1 MEVYMAHALEM
12 INDQAQMAY
21 VGKTPWHG
29 LGVKLEEGVTPRE
42 MMVAAGLD
50 WSVEKVNMY
59 YGMQDEI
66 KVEGKQALIR
76 STDSKLLDIVGVD
89 WNPVQNIEAF
99 NFFDSFCK
107 AGQMSMHTAG
117 SLFDGK
123 RVWALAKISSD
134 FELFNGDKVEGYLLF
149 SNPHKF
155 GQAVDIRFTPVRVV
169 CNNTLTLSLNQSV
182 MNAVKLNHRK
192 EFEPEGVKQVL
203 GLASQHMD
211 EYRQTAEFLGSKQ
224 VSDEQFKIFLRGVFG
239 ESKKDE
245 KLTRSAQMAYDVLHT
260 QPGAEYAQGSWW
272 SALNAVTYVT
282 DHQLGR
288 AGDTRLNSIWYGA
301 NRTKKIE
308 AVKKAVEFAEAA

>member
-1 MEVYMAHALEM
+1 MSHELE
-12 INDQAQMAY
+12 IVDGVAKMAY
-21 VGKTPWHG
+21 VGAKPWHG
-29 LGVKLEEGVTPRE
+29 LGVELEEGVTPKE

-50 WSVEKVNMY
+50 WEVEKVNMY
-59 YGMQDEI
+59 YGMMDEI
-66 KVEGKQALIR
+66 KVETKQALIR
-76 STDSKLLDIVGVD
+76 KTDQKLLDIVGVD
-89 WNPVQNIEAF
+89 WNPVQNVEAF

-107 AGQMSMHTAG
+107 QGQMTMHTAG

-123 RVWALAKISSD
+123 RVWALAKIASD
-134 FELFNGDKVEGYLLF
+134 FELFSGDKVEGFLLF

-169 CNNTLTLSLNQSV
+169 CNNTLTLSLGSAAQ
-182 MNAVKLNHRK
+182 NAVKLNHRR

-211 EYRQTAEFLGSKQ
+211 EYKETAQFLGSKQ
-224 VSDEQFKIFLRGVFG
+224 VSDDEFKRFLTEIFG
-239 ESKKDE
+239 ESKKDD
-245 KLTRSAQMAYDVLHT
+245 KLTRSAQMAYDVLDT
-260 QPGAEYAQGSWW
+260 QPGAEFARGSWW

-301 NRTKKIE
+301 TRTKKIE
-308 AVKKAVEFAEAA
+308 AVKKAVEYAEAA

>member
-1 MEVYMAHALEM
+1 MEVQMAHMLEM
-12 INDQAQMAY
+12 VDGQAQMAY

-29 LGVKLEEGVTPRE
+29 LGVELEEGVTPRE

-99 NFFDSFCK
+99 KFFDSFCK
-107 AGQMSMHTAG
+107 SGQMTMHTAG

-123 RVWALAKISSD
+123 RVWALAKIASD
-134 FELFNGDKVEGYLLF
+134 FELFNGDKVEGFLLF

-169 CNNTLTLSLNQSV
+169 CNNTLTLSLGQAV
-182 MNAVKLNHRK
+182 QNAVKLNHRK

-203 GLASQHMD
+203 GLASKHMD
-211 EYRQTAEFLGSKQ
+211 EYKETALFLGSKK
-224 VSDEQFKIFLRGVFG
+224 VSDEQFKLFLNEVFG
-239 ESKKDE
+239 ESKKDD
-245 KLTRSAQMAYDVLHT
+245 KLTRSAQMAYDVIDT
-260 QPGAEYAQGSWW
+260 QPGAEFARGSWW

-288 AGDTRLNSIWYGA
+288 PGDTRLNSIWYGA

-308 AVKKAVEFAEAA
+308 AVKKAVQYAEAA

>member
-1 MEVYMAHALEM
+1 MSHELE
-12 INDQAQMAY
+12 IVDGVAKMAY
-21 VGKTPWHG
+21 VGAKPWHG
-29 LGVKLEEGVTPRE
+29 LGVELEEGVTPKE

-50 WSVEKVNMY
+50 WEVEKVYMY
-59 YGMQDEI
+59 YGMMDEI
-66 KVEGKQALIR
+66 KVETKQALIR
-76 STDSKLLDIVGVD
+76 KTDQKLLDIVGVD
-89 WNPVQNIEAF
+89 WNPVQNVEAF

-107 AGQMSMHTAG
+107 QGQMTMHTAG

-123 RVWALAKISSD
+123 RVWALAKIASD
-134 FELFNGDKVEGYLLF
+134 FELFSGDKVEGFLLF

-169 CNNTLTLSLNQSV
+169 CNNTLTLSLGSAAQ
-182 MNAVKLNHRK
+182 NAVKLNHRR

-211 EYRQTAEFLGSKQ
+211 EYKETAQFLGSKQ
-224 VSDEQFKIFLRGVFG
+224 VSDDEFKRFLTEIFG
-239 ESKKDE
+239 ESKKDD
-245 KLTRSAQMAYDVLHT
+245 KLTRSAQMAYDVLDT
-260 QPGAEYAQGSWW
+260 QPGAEFARGSWW

-301 NRTKKIE
+301 TRTKKIE
-308 AVKKAVEFAEAA
+308 AVKKAVEYAEAA

>member
-1 MEVYMAHALEM
+1 MAHMLEM
-12 INDQAQMAY
+12 VNDQAQMAY

-29 LGVKLEEGVTPRE
+29 LGVKLEEGVTPQE

-76 STDSKLLDIVGVD
+76 STDQKLLDIVGVD
-89 WNPVQNIEAF
+89 WNPVQNSEAF
-99 NFFDSFCK
+99 NFFNEFCK

-123 RVWALAKISSD
+123 RVWALAKIASD

-192 EFEPEGVKQVL
+192 EFEPEGVKQIL

-211 EYRQTAEFLGSKQ
+211 EYRQTAEFLGSKR
-224 VSDEQFKIFLRGVFG
+224 VTDEQFKTFLQGVFG
-239 ESKKDE
+239 ESKKDD
-245 KLTRSAQMAYDVLHT
+245 KLTRSAQMAYDVLDT
-260 QPGAEYAQGSWW
+260 QPGAEFARGTWW

-308 AVKKAVEFAEAA
+308 AVKKAVEFAEAS

>member
-1 MEVYMAHALEM
+1 MAHMLEM
-12 INDQAQMAY
+12 VDGQAQMAY

-29 LGVKLEEGVTPRE
+29 LGVELEEGVTPQE

-99 NFFDSFCK
+99 KFFDSFCK
-107 AGQMSMHTAG
+107 SGQMSMHTAG

-123 RVWALAKISSD
+123 RVWALAKIASD
-134 FELFNGDKVEGYLLF
+134 FELFNGDKVEGFLLF

-169 CNNTLTLSLNQSV
+169 CNNTLTLSLGQAV
-182 MNAVKLNHRK
+182 QNAVKLNHRK

-203 GLASQHMD
+203 GLASKHMD
-211 EYRQTAEFLGSKQ
+211 EYKETAQFLGSKK
-224 VSDEQFKIFLRGVFG
+224 VSDEQFKLFLQEVFG
-239 ESKKDE
+239 ESKKDD
-245 KLTRSAQMAYDVLHT
+245 KLTRSAQMAYDVIDT
-260 QPGAEYAQGSWW
+260 QPGAEYARGSWW

-288 AGDTRLNSIWYGA
+288 PGDTRLNSIWYGA

-308 AVKKAVEFAEAA
+308 AVKKAVQYAEAA

>member
-1 MEVYMAHALEM
+1 MAHMLEM
-12 INDQAQMAY
+12 VDGKAQMAY

-29 LGVKLEEGVTPRE
+29 LGVELEEGVTPQE

-50 WSVEKVNMY
+50 WSVDKADLH
-59 YGMQDEI
+59 YGRFADK

-107 AGQMSMHTAG
+107 SGQMSMHTAG

-123 RVWALAKISSD
+123 RVWALAKIASD
-134 FELFNGDKVEGYLLF
+134 FELFNGDKVEGFLLF

-169 CNNTLTLSLNQSV
+169 CNNTLTLSLGQQAQ
-182 MNAVKLNHRK
+182 NAVKLNHRK

-203 GLASQHMD
+203 GLATKHMD
-211 EYRQTAEFLGSKQ
+211 EYKDTARFLGSKQ
-224 VSDEQFKIFLRGVFG
+224 VSDAEFKKFLTEIFGASRK
-239 ESKKDE
+239 ED
-245 KLTRSAQMAYDVLHT
+245 KLTRSAQMAYEALHT
-260 QPGAEYAQGSWW
+260 QPGAEFAQGSWW

-301 NRTKKIE
+301 TRTKKIE
-308 AVKKAVEFAEAA
+308 AVKKAVQYAEAA

>member
-1 MEVYMAHALEM
+1 MAHMLEM
-12 INDQAQMAY
+12 VDGQAQMAY

-29 LGVKLEEGVTPRE
+29 LGVELEEGVTPRE

-99 NFFDSFCK
+99 KFFDSFCK
-107 AGQMSMHTAG
+107 SGQMTMHTAG

-123 RVWALAKISSD
+123 RVWALAKIASD
-134 FELFNGDKVEGYLLF
+134 FELFNGDKVEGFLLF

-169 CNNTLTLSLNQSV
+169 CNNTLTLSLGQAV
-182 MNAVKLNHRK
+182 QNAVKLNHRK

-203 GLASQHMD
+203 GLASKHMD
-211 EYRQTAEFLGSKQ
+211 EYKETALFLGSKK
-224 VSDEQFKIFLRGVFG
+224 VSDEQFKLFLNEVFG
-239 ESKKDE
+239 ESKKDD
-245 KLTRSAQMAYDVLHT
+245 KLTRSAQMAYDVIDT
-260 QPGAEYAQGSWW
+260 QPGAEFARGSWW

-288 AGDTRLNSIWYGA
+288 PGDTRLNSIWYGA

-308 AVKKAVEFAEAA
+308 AVKKAVQYAEAA

>member
-1 MEVYMAHALEM
+1 MSHELE
-12 INDQAQMAY
+12 IVDGVAKMAY
-21 VGKTPWHG
+21 VGAKPWHG
-29 LGVKLEEGVTPRE
+29 LGVELEEGVTPKE

-50 WSVEKVNMY
+50 WEVEKVNMY
-59 YGMQDEI
+59 YGMMDEI
-66 KVEGKQALIR
+66 KVETKQALIR
-76 STDSKLLDIVGVD
+76 KTDLKLLVIVGVD
-89 WNPVQNIEAF
+89 WNPVQNVEAF

-107 AGQMSMHTAG
+107 QGQMTMHTAG

-123 RVWALAKISSD
+123 RVWALAKIASD
-134 FELFNGDKVEGYLLF
+134 FELFSGDKVEGFLLF

-169 CNNTLTLSLNQSV
+169 CNNTLTLSLGSAAQ
-182 MNAVKLNHRK
+182 NAVKLNHRR

-211 EYRQTAEFLGSKQ
+211 EYKETAQFLGSKQ
-224 VSDEQFKIFLRGVFG
+224 VSDDEFKRFLTEIFG
-239 ESKKDE
+239 ESKKDD
-245 KLTRSAQMAYDVLHT
+245 KLTRSAQMAYDVLDT
-260 QPGAEYAQGSWW
+260 QPGAEFARGSWW

-301 NRTKKIE
+301 TRTKKIE
-308 AVKKAVEFAEAA
+308 AVKKAVEYAEAA

>member
-1 MEVYMAHALEM
+1 MAHALEM

-224 VSDEQFKIFLRGVFG
+224 VSDEQFKIFLQGVFG

>member
-1 MEVYMAHALEM
+1 MAHALEM
-12 INDQAQMAY
+12 IDNQAQMAY

-123 RVWALAKISSD
+123 RVWALAKIASD
-134 FELFNGDKVEGYLLF
+134 FELFSGDKVEGYLLF

-211 EYRQTAEFLGSKQ
+211 EYRQTAEFLGSKR
-224 VSDEQFKIFLRGVFG
+224 VTDEQFKTFLQGVFG
-239 ESKKDE
+239 ESKKDD

-288 AGDTRLNSIWYGA
+288 EGDTRLNSIWYGA

-308 AVKKAVEFAEAA
+308 AVKKAVEFAEAS

>member
-1 MEVYMAHALEM
+1 MAHMLEM
-12 INDQAQMAY
+12 VNDQAQMAY

-29 LGVKLEEGVTPRE
+29 LGVKLEEGVTPQE

-76 STDSKLLDIVGVD
+76 STDQKLLDIVGVD
-89 WNPVQNIEAF
+89 WNPVQNSEAF
-99 NFFDSFCK
+99 NFFNEFCK

-123 RVWALAKISSD
+123 RVWALAKIASD

-192 EFEPEGVKQVL
+192 EFEPEV
-203 GLASQHMD
+203 SS
-211 EYRQTAEFLGSKQ
+211 RFL
-224 VSDEQFKIFLRGVFG
+224 
-239 ESKKDE
+239 
-245 KLTRSAQMAYDVLHT
+245 VLHLSIWMSIVR
-260 QPGAEYAQGSWW
+260 Q
-272 SALNAVTYVT
+272 
-282 DHQLGR
+282 
-288 AGDTRLNSIWYGA
+288 LNS
-301 NRTKKIE
+301 
-308 AVKKAVEFAEAA
+308 

>member
-1 MEVYMAHALEM
+1 MAHMLEM
-12 INDQAQMAY
+12 VDGQAQMAY

-29 LGVKLEEGVTPRE
+29 LGVKLEEGVTPQE

-76 STDSKLLDIVGVD
+76 STDQKLLDIVGVD
-89 WNPVQNIEAF
+89 WNPVQNSEAF
-99 NFFDSFCK
+99 NFFNEFCK

-123 RVWALAKISSD
+123 RVWALAKIASD

-192 EFEPEGVKQVL
+192 EFEPEGVKQIL

-211 EYRQTAEFLGSKQ
+211 EYRQTAEFLGSKR
-224 VSDEQFKIFLRGVFG
+224 VTDEQFKTFLQGVFG
-239 ESKKDE
+239 ESKKDD
-245 KLTRSAQMAYDVLHT
+245 KLTRSAQMAYDVLDT
-260 QPGAEYAQGSWW
+260 QPGAEFARGTWW

-308 AVKKAVEFAEAA
+308 AVKKAVEFAEAS

>member
-1 MEVYMAHALEM
+1 MAHALEM

-29 LGVKLEEGVTPRE
+29 LGVKLDEGVTPQE

-76 STDSKLLDIVGVD
+76 STDQKLLDIVGVD
-89 WNPVQNIEAF
+89 WNPVQNSEAF
-99 NFFDSFCK
+99 NFFNEFCK

-123 RVWALAKISSD
+123 RVWALAKIASD

-192 EFEPEGVKQVL
+192 EFEPEGVKQIL

-211 EYRQTAEFLGSKQ
+211 EYRQTAEFLGSKR
-224 VSDEQFKIFLRGVFG
+224 VTDEQFKTFLQGVFG
-239 ESKKDE
+239 ESKKDD
-245 KLTRSAQMAYDVLHT
+245 KLTRSAQMAYDVLDT
-260 QPGAEYAQGSWW
+260 QPGAEFARGTWW

-308 AVKKAVEFAEAA
+308 AVKKAVEFAEAS

>member
-1 MEVYMAHALEM
+1 MAHMLEM
-12 INDQAQMAY
+12 VNDQAQMAY

-29 LGVKLEEGVTPRE
+29 LGVKLEEGVTPQE

-76 STDSKLLDIVGVD
+76 STDQKLLDIVGVD
-89 WNPVQNIEAF
+89 WNPVQNSEAF
-99 NFFDSFCK
+99 NFFNEFCK

-123 RVWALAKISSD
+123 RVWALAKIASD

-169 CNNTLTLSLNQSV
+169 CNNTLTLSLNHSV

-192 EFEPEGVKQVL
+192 EFEPEGVKQIL

-211 EYRQTAEFLGSKQ
+211 EYRQTAEFLGSKR
-224 VSDEQFKIFLRGVFG
+224 VTDEQFKTFLQGVFG
-239 ESKKDE
+239 ESKKDD
-245 KLTRSAQMAYDVLHT
+245 KLTRSAQMAYDVLDT
-260 QPGAEYAQGSWW
+260 QPGAEFARGTWW

-308 AVKKAVEFAEAA
+308 AVKKAVEFAEAS

>member
-1 MEVYMAHALEM
+1 MAHMLEM
-12 INDQAQMAY
+12 VEGQAQMAY
-21 VGKTPWHG
+21 VGETPWHG
-29 LGVKLEEGVTPRE
+29 LGVKLEEGVTPEE
-42 MMVAAGLD
+42 MMIAAGLD
-50 WSVEKVNMY
+50 WTVEKVNMY

-99 NFFDSFCK
+99 RFFDSFCK
-107 AGQMSMHTAG
+107 KGQMSMHTAG

-123 RVWALAKISSD
+123 RVWALAKIASD

-169 CNNTLTLSLNQSV
+169 CNNTLTLSLGQTV
-182 MNAVKLNHRK
+182 QNAVKLNHRK
-192 EFEPEGVKQVL
+192 EFEPEGVKEIL
-203 GLASQHMD
+203 GLASNHME
-211 EYRQTAEFLGSKQ
+211 EYKETAQYLGSKQ
-224 VSDEQFKIFLRGVFG
+224 VTDEQFKKFLSDVFG
-239 ESKKDE
+239 KSVKDD
-245 KLTRSAQMAYDVLHT
+245 KLVRSAQMAYDVFET
-260 QPGAEYAQGSWW
+260 QPGAEFARGSWW

-288 AGDTRLNSIWYGA
+288 PGNTRLNSIWYGA
-301 NRTKKIE
+301 TRTKKIE
-308 AVKKAVEFAEAA
+308 AVKKAVEYAGSV

>member
-1 MEVYMAHALEM
+1 MAHALEI

-29 LGVKLEEGVTPRE
+29 LGVKLEEGVTPQE

-89 WNPVQNIEAF
+89 WNPVQNKEAF
-99 NFFDSFCK
+99 NFFNSFCK
-107 AGQMSMHTAG
+107 QGQMTMHTAG

-123 RVWALAKISSD
+123 RVWALAKIASD

-169 CNNTLTLSLNQSV
+169 CNNTLTLSLNQV
-182 MNAVKLNHRK
+182 VQNAVKLNHRK
-192 EFEPEGVKQVL
+192 EFDPEGVKQVL
-203 GLASQHMD
+203 GLASKHMD
-211 EYRQTAEFLGSKQ
+211 EYKETARFLGSKK
-224 VSDEQFKIFLRGVFG
+224 VSDEQFRLFLSEVFG
-239 ESKKDE
+239 KSKKDE
-245 KLTRSAQMAYDVLHT
+245 KLTRSAQMAYDVLDT
-260 QPGAEYAQGSWW
+260 QPGAEFAQGSWW

-301 NRTKKIE
+301 TRTKKIE
-308 AVKKAVEFAEAA
+308 AVKKAVEYAEAA